1 MLMAKK
7 KSSVFCSRSSDCP
20 GPSSSLPALPQRVAT
35 PFTTAG
41 ALNDRLSDKH
51 VIRLVQHPPLTFRV
65 NPIKAAGL

>member
-1 MLMAKK
+1 
-7 KSSVFCSRSSDCP
+7 
-20 GPSSSLPALPQRVAT
+20 LPALPQRVAT
-35 PFTTAG
+35 FSTTAG